1 MQEDQPDTDHQ
12 KMVDAVL
19 SFFFLTYGIESKQ
32 RFETDENFANTLNTA
47 AMSSMAIIAIACMED
62 DPQFK
67 KMSQQLIGNPKNEC
81 DEVAALRICVL
92 TNFVPESFKEMDGI
106 VPRLNWFREAYID
119 ARGGSLPHSYK
130 LQ

>member
-1 MQEDQPDTDHQ
+1 MA
-12 KMVDAVL
+12 DAVL

-32 RFETDENFANTLNTA
+32 RFEIDENFAETLNSA
-47 AMSSMAIIAIACMED
+47 AMSSMAIIAIACTED
-62 DPQFK
+62 DLQFEK
-67 KMSQQLIGNPKNEC
+67 LARQLIGNPKNEC

-106 VPRLNWFREAYID
+106 VPRLNWFRETYID
-119 ARGGSLPHSYK
+119 ARGGPLLSSYR